1 MKKFFAVAALIVG
14 VVVSQIVVPSQAQ
27 AQEVYCYSE
36 TRGGKTKD
44 TYYVTGSV
52 QETNYGIKV
61 RLHTVGRYDSYNKY
75 WEAGFT
81 KKNGEWH
88 VVWLPSDYTAPLSSV
103 PDMIR
108 VLEIV
113 RQYM

>member
-1 MKKFFAVAALIVG
+1 MKKFLAVAALILG

-36 TRGGKTKD
+36 TRGGKTKA

-61 RLHTVGRYDSYNKY
+61 RLYTVGRYNSYSKY

-88 VVWLPSDYTAPLSSV
+88 VVWLPSDYTTPLSKNS
-103 PDMIR
+103 DMR
-108 VLEIV
+108 AVLNVV